1 MSFFRGISVPASRC
15 FAHRAATLFL
25 STLPGLLLSQSAF
38 AANITVASPVSGAR
52 VASTLW
58 VRAHNVG
65 CSGMGPVAFGYSI
78 DNSTAITWG
87 VTAYDIDVTKVA
99 AKPGAHVVHFK
110 SWTARGLCPVV
121 NTAFTAS
128 APTSVG
134 SPTGGGSGST
144 TGSGSGTT
152 TGGGSSTG
160 SGSGTTTN
168 GGGPSSGGSSGSAT
182 SGGGSS
188 TDSGSGSTT
197 SGGGSSTG
205 NPGTG
210 SSGTPPSSGSGDI
223 PTNAVSSGYLDGKVW
238 AFEKDQAVGG
248 GARGSSVFPA
258 TTPLYDE
265 AREFYMTYSQ
275 RGGVRWHISFANDTK
290 ATHFV
295 YDTYVYIVDPTQVA
309 NLELDMNQVMS
320 DGRTVIFGTQC
331 SIYSKTWEYTLVAH
345 GTQWHPSNIP
355 CNPQSWAAKTW
366 HHVQIASH
374 RDDKGNVSYDWVNF
388 DGVHS
393 EFVNATVNSAE
404 GLGWQKGTLLI
415 NFQLDGANKDGGT
428 ITAYAHNVTVLRW

>member
-1 MSFFRGISVPASRC
+1 MAFFRGISVPAGRC

-87 VTAYDIDVTKVA
+87 VTAYDIDVTKVT
-99 AKPGAHVVHFK
+99 AKPGAHVIHFK

-121 NTAFTAS
+121 NAVFTAS
-128 APTSVG
+128 TPTSVG
-134 SPTGGGSGST
+134 S
-144 TGSGSGTT
+144 T
-152 TGGGSSTG
+152 TGG
-160 SGSGTTTN
+160 
-168 GGGPSSGGSSGSAT
+168 
-182 SGGGSS
+182 
-188 TDSGSGSTT
+188 GSGSTT

-205 NPGTG
+205 N
-210 SSGTPPSSGSGDI
+210 PSSGSGDI

-374 RDDKGNVSYDWVNF
+374 RDDKGNVSYDWVNL

-404 GLGWQKGTLLI
+404 ALGWQKGTLLI

>member
-1 MSFFRGISVPASRC
+1 MSFFRGISVPAGRR
-15 FAHRAATLFL
+15 FGHRAATLFL

-58 VRAHNVG
+58 VRAHNTG
-65 CSGMGPVAFGYSI
+65 CNGLGPKAFGYSI
-78 DNSTAITWG
+78 DNSSAITWG

-121 NTAFTAS
+121 NTIFTAS

-134 SPTGGGSGST
+134 S
-144 TGSGSGTT
+144 
-152 TGGGSSTG
+152 STG
-160 SGSGTTTN
+160 
-168 GGGPSSGGSSGSAT
+168 
-182 SGGGSS
+182 
-188 TDSGSGSTT
+188 SGSGSTT

-205 NPGTG
+205 
-210 SSGTPPSSGSGDI
+210 SGSGSTTSGGGSSTSNPSTGSNGAPPSPGSGEI

-238 AFEKDQAVGG
+238 AFEKDEAVSG

-275 RGGVRWHISFANDTK
+275 RGAVRWHISFANDTK

-331 SIYSKTWEYTLVAH
+331 SVYSKTWEYTLVAH

-355 CNPQSWAAKTW
+355 CNPQNWAAKTW

-374 RDDKGNVSYDWVNF
+374 RDDKGNVTYDWVNL

-404 GLGWQKGTLLI
+404 ALGWQKGTLLI
-415 NFQLDGANKDGGT
+415 NFQLDGASKDGGT

>member
-1 MSFFRGISVPASRC
+1 MSFFRGISVPAGRC

-38 AANITVASPVSGAR
+38 ATNITVASPVSGAR

-78 DNSTAITWG
+78 DNSSAITWG
-87 VTAYDIDVTKVA
+87 VTAYDIDVTKVT
-99 AKPGAHVVHFK
+99 AKPGAHVIHFK

-121 NTAFTAS
+121 NTVFTAS
-128 APTSVG
+128 TPTSVG

-152 TGGGSSTG
+152 TGGG
-160 SGSGTTTN
+160 
-168 GGGPSSGGSSGSAT
+168 GPSTGGSSGSAT

-188 TDSGSGSTT
+188 TGSGSGSTT

-210 SSGTPPSSGSGDI
+210 SNGTPPSSGSGDI

-320 DGRTVIFGTQC
+320 DGRTIIFGTQC

-374 RDDKGNVSYDWVNF
+374 RDDKGNVSYDWVNL

-404 GLGWQKGTLLI
+404 ALGWQKGTLLI
-415 NFQLDGANKDGGT
+415 NFQLDGASKDGGT

>member
-1 MSFFRGISVPASRC
+1 MSFFRGISVPAGRR
-15 FAHRAATLFL
+15 FGHRAATLFL

-58 VRAHNVG
+58 VRAHNTG
-65 CSGMGPVAFGYSI
+65 CNGLGPKAFGYSI
-78 DNSTAITWG
+78 DNSSAITWG

-121 NTAFTAS
+121 NAIFTAS

-134 SPTGGGSGST
+134 SSTGSGSGST
-144 TGSGSGTT
+144 TG
-152 TGGGSSTG
+152 GGGSSTG
-160 SGSGTTTN
+160 SGSGSN
-168 GGGPSSGGSSGSAT
+168 T

-188 TDSGSGSTT
+188 TS
-197 SGGGSSTG
+197 
-205 NPGTG
+205 NP
-210 SSGTPPSSGSGDI
+210 SPGSGDI

-238 AFEKDQAVGG
+238 AFEKDEAVSG

-275 RGGVRWHISFANDTK
+275 RGAVRWHISFANDTK

-331 SIYSKTWEYTLVAH
+331 SVYSKTWEYTLVAY

-355 CNPQSWAAKTW
+355 CNPQNWAAKTW

-374 RDDKGNVSYDWVNF
+374 RDDKGNVTYDWVNL

-404 GLGWQKGTLLI
+404 ALGWQKGTLLI
-415 NFQLDGANKDGGT
+415 NFQLDGASKDGGT

>member
-1 MSFFRGISVPASRC
+1 MSFFRGISVPAGRC

-128 APTSVG
+128 TPTSVG

-168 GGGPSSGGSSGSAT
+168 GGGPSTGGSSGSAT

-188 TDSGSGSTT
+188 MVAAHLPVIRVLVRAARLRVLAPGIFRRTPSAPAIWTERSGRLRK
-197 SGGGSSTG
+197 
-205 NPGTG
+205 
-210 SSGTPPSSGSGDI
+210 I
-223 PTNAVSSGYLDGKVW
+223 
-238 AFEKDQAVGG
+238 
-248 GARGSSVFPA
+248 R
-258 TTPLYDE
+258 
-265 AREFYMTYSQ
+265 
-275 RGGVRWHISFANDTK
+275 RW
-290 ATHFV
+290 
-295 YDTYVYIVDPTQVA
+295 
-309 NLELDMNQVMS
+309 
-320 DGRTVIFGTQC
+320 
-331 SIYSKTWEYTLVAH
+331 
-345 GTQWHPSNIP
+345 
-355 CNPQSWAAKTW
+355 
-366 HHVQIASH
+366 
-374 RDDKGNVSYDWVNF
+374 
-388 DGVHS
+388 
-393 EFVNATVNSAE
+393 AE
-404 GLGWQKGTLLI
+404 GLADRLYFLQP
-415 NFQLDGANKDGGT
+415 
-428 ITAYAHNVTVLRW
+428 LRSMTRHASST

>member
-1 MSFFRGISVPASRC
+1 
-15 FAHRAATLFL
+15 
-25 STLPGLLLSQSAF
+25 
-38 AANITVASPVSGAR
+38 
-52 VASTLW
+52 
-58 VRAHNVG
+58 
-65 CSGMGPVAFGYSI
+65 
-78 DNSTAITWG
+78 
-87 VTAYDIDVTKVA
+87 VTAYDIDVTKVT
-99 AKPGAHVVHFK
+99 AKPGAHVIHFK

-121 NTAFTAS
+121 NTVFTAS
-128 APTSVG
+128 TPTS
-134 SPTGGGSGST
+134 
-144 TGSGSGTT
+144 
-152 TGGGSSTG
+152 GGGSSTG
-160 SGSGTTTN
+160 SGSGTTT
-168 GGGPSSGGSSGSAT
+168 G
-182 SGGGSS
+182 GGGSS
-188 TDSGSGSTT
+188 TGSGSGTTT

-210 SSGTPPSSGSGDI
+210 SNGTPPSAGSGDI
-223 PTNAVSSGYLDGKVW
+223 PTNAVSSGYLDGKAW
-238 AFEKDQAVGG
+238 AFEKDEAVGG

-374 RDDKGNVSYDWVNF
+374 RDDKGNVSYDWVNL

-404 GLGWQKGTLLI
+404 ALGWQKGDLLI

>member
-1 MSFFRGISVPASRC
+1 MSFFRGISVPAGRR
-15 FAHRAATLFL
+15 FGHRAATLFL

-58 VRAHNVG
+58 VRAHNTG
-65 CSGMGPVAFGYSI
+65 CNGLGPKAFGYSI
-78 DNSTAITWG
+78 DNSSAITWG

-121 NTAFTAS
+121 NTIFTAS

-134 SPTGGGSGST
+134 S
-144 TGSGSGTT
+144 
-152 TGGGSSTG
+152 STG
-160 SGSGTTTN
+160 
-168 GGGPSSGGSSGSAT
+168 
-182 SGGGSS
+182 
-188 TDSGSGSTT
+188 SGSGSTT
-197 SGGGSSTG
+197 SGGGSSTS
-205 NPGTG
+205 NPSTG
-210 SSGTPPSSGSGDI
+210 SNGAPPSPGSGEI

-238 AFEKDQAVGG
+238 AFEKDEAVSG

-275 RGGVRWHISFANDTK
+275 RGAVRWHISFANDTK

-331 SIYSKTWEYTLVAH
+331 SVYSKTWEYTLVAH

-355 CNPQSWAAKTW
+355 CNPQNWAAKTW

-374 RDDKGNVSYDWVNF
+374 RDDKGNVTYDWVNL

-404 GLGWQKGTLLI
+404 ALGWQKGTLLI
-415 NFQLDGANKDGGT
+415 NFQLDGASKDGGT

>member
-1 MSFFRGISVPASRC
+1 
-15 FAHRAATLFL
+15 
-25 STLPGLLLSQSAF
+25 
-38 AANITVASPVSGAR
+38 
-52 VASTLW
+52 
-58 VRAHNVG
+58 
-65 CSGMGPVAFGYSI
+65 MGPVAFGYSI
-78 DNSTAITWG
+78 DNSSAITWG
-87 VTAYDIDVTKVA
+87 VTAYDIDVTKVT
-99 AKPGAHVVHFK
+99 AKPGAHVIHFK

-121 NTAFTAS
+121 NTVFTAS
-128 APTSVG
+128 TPTSVG

-152 TGGGSSTG
+152 TGGG
-160 SGSGTTTN
+160 
-168 GGGPSSGGSSGSAT
+168 GPSTGGSSGSAT

-188 TDSGSGSTT
+188 TGSGSGSTT

-210 SSGTPPSSGSGDI
+210 SNGTPPSSGSGDI

-374 RDDKGNVSYDWVNF
+374 RDDKGNVSYDWVNL

-404 GLGWQKGTLLI
+404 ALGWQKGTLLI
-415 NFQLDGANKDGGT
+415 NFQLDGASKDGGT

>member
-1 MSFFRGISVPASRC
+1 MSFFRGISVPAGRC

-87 VTAYDIDVTKVA
+87 VTAYDIDVTKVT
-99 AKPGAHVVHFK
+99 AKPGAHVIHFK

-121 NTAFTAS
+121 NAVFTAS
-128 APTSVG
+128 TPTSG
-134 SPTGGGSGST
+134 GTPTGG
-144 TGSGSGTT
+144 
-152 TGGGSSTG
+152 
-160 SGSGTTTN
+160 
-168 GGGPSSGGSSGSAT
+168 
-182 SGGGSS
+182 
-188 TDSGSGSTT
+188 GSGSTT

-210 SSGTPPSSGSGDI
+210 SNGTPPSSGSGDI

-374 RDDKGNVSYDWVNF
+374 RDDKGNVSYDWVNL

-404 GLGWQKGTLLI
+404 ALGWQKGTLLI

>member
-1 MSFFRGISVPASRC
+1 MSFFRGISVPAGRC

-128 APTSVG
+128 TPTSVG
-134 SPTGGGSGST
+134 SSTGGGSGST

-160 SGSGTTTN
+160 SGSGTTTG
-168 GGGPSSGGSSGSAT
+168 GGGPSTGGSSGSLPA
-182 SGGGSS
+182 
-188 TDSGSGSTT
+188 
-197 SGGGSSTG
+197 
-205 NPGTG
+205 
-210 SSGTPPSSGSGDI
+210 
-223 PTNAVSSGYLDGKVW
+223 A
-238 AFEKDQAVGG
+238 A
-248 GARGSSVFPA
+248 AR
-258 TTPLYDE
+258 L
-265 AREFYMTYSQ
+265 
-275 RGGVRWHISFANDTK
+275 
-290 ATHFV
+290 
-295 YDTYVYIVDPTQVA
+295 
-309 NLELDMNQVMS
+309 
-320 DGRTVIFGTQC
+320 
-331 SIYSKTWEYTLVAH
+331 LVAAPD
-345 GTQWHPSNIP
+345 QRPAAAVHPPVIRVLVRTARLRLAPGIFRRTPSAPAIWTER
-355 CNPQSWAAKTW
+355 SGRLRKIRRW
-366 HHVQIASH
+366 
-374 RDDKGNVSYDWVNF
+374 
-388 DGVHS
+388 
-393 EFVNATVNSAE
+393 AE
-404 GLGWQKGTLLI
+404 GLADRLYFLQP
-415 NFQLDGANKDGGT
+415 
-428 ITAYAHNVTVLRW
+428 LRSMTRHASST

>member
-1 MSFFRGISVPASRC
+1 MSFFRGISVPAGRC

-87 VTAYDIDVTKVA
+87 VTAYDIDVTKVT
-99 AKPGAHVVHFK
+99 AKPGAHVIHFK

-121 NTAFTAS
+121 NTVFTAS
-128 APTSVG
+128 TPTSVG
-134 SPTGGGSGST
+134 S
-144 TGSGSGTT
+144 T
-152 TGGGSSTG
+152 TGG
-160 SGSGTTTN
+160 
-168 GGGPSSGGSSGSAT
+168 
-182 SGGGSS
+182 
-188 TDSGSGSTT
+188 GSGSTT

-205 NPGTG
+205 N
-210 SSGTPPSSGSGDI
+210 PSSGSGDI

-374 RDDKGNVSYDWVNF
+374 RDDKGNVSYDWVNL

-404 GLGWQKGTLLI
+404 ALGWQKGTLLI

>member
-1 MSFFRGISVPASRC
+1 MSFFRGISVPAGRR
-15 FAHRAATLFL
+15 FAHCAATLFL
-25 STLPGLLLSQSAF
+25 STVPGLLLSQSAF
-38 AANITVASPVSGAR
+38 AANITVASPVSGTRA
-52 VASTLW
+52 ASTVW

-65 CSGMGPVAFGYSI
+65 CSGLGPKAFGYSI
-78 DNSTAITWG
+78 DNSSAITWG

-99 AKPGAHVVHFK
+99 AKPGAHVIHFK

-121 NTAFTAS
+121 NAVFTAS
-128 APTSVG
+128 AATSVG
-134 SPTGGGSGST
+134 SS

-152 TGGGSSTG
+152 TGGGGSSIGDPSTG
-160 SGSGTTTN
+160 SN
-168 GGGPSSGGSSGSAT
+168 
-182 SGGGSS
+182 
-188 TDSGSGSTT
+188 
-197 SGGGSSTG
+197 
-205 NPGTG
+205 
-210 SSGTPPSSGSGDI
+210 GTPPSPASAEI

-238 AFEKDQAVGG
+238 AFEMDQAVGG

-295 YDTYVYIVDPTQVA
+295 YDTYIYIVDPTQVA

-331 SIYSKTWEYTLVAH
+331 SIYSKTWEYTLVAN
-345 GTQWHPSNIP
+345 GTRWHPSNIP

-374 RDDKGNVSYDWVNF
+374 RDDKGNVSYDWVNV

-404 GLGWQKGTLLI
+404 ALGWQKGTLLI
-415 NFQLDGANKDGGT
+415 NFQLDGASKDGGT